1 MDKIELR
8 DILISWLVLSLAFMI
23 ATRAFS
29 LELLATFL
37 FIVGVSI
44 ITHEFAHRQVAKRLR
59 FDARYQA
66 WPFGLTLALLS
77 SFAGFIFAAPG
88 AVYISPRYVFH
99 ESRERLR
106 EANFKISVAGPGT
119 NILLGVLF
127 IGLLFTFP
135 IQLFYFAAWINIWLA
150 IFNLIPFPPLD
161 GSKIFSYDVRYWGIM
176 IASAGALFVLL
187 GGFRF

>member
-59 FDARYQA
+59 FDARYEA
-66 WPFGLTLALLS
+66 WPFGLFLALLS

-88 AVYISPRYVFH
+88 AVVISPRFVFH
-99 ESRERLR
+99 ENREILR
-106 EANFKISVAGPGT
+106 EANFKISAAGPGI
-119 NILLGVLF
+119 NILLGLLF
-127 IGLLFTFP
+127 IALLIHYP
-135 IQLFYFAAWINIWLA
+135 LNLFHFAAYINIWLA
-150 IFNLIPFPPLD
+150 LFNLLPFPPLD
-161 GSKIFSYDVRYWGIM
+161 GSKIFFYNQKLWIPM
-176 IASAGALFVLL
+176 FLFTLCLFILL
-187 GGFRF
+187 R